1 MKQATFCCK
10 KKQISDKTDRK
21 DVKNMTEIFVNFT
34 NEFANLIVKY
44 NTVANINTIL
54 DFAKSLISSLVLTGI
69 GVG

>member
-1 MKQATFCCK
+1 
-10 KKQISDKTDRK
+10 
-21 DVKNMTEIFVNFT
+21 MTEIFVNFT
-34 NEFANLIVKY
+34 NEFATLIVKY